1 VFTAPAGKLA
11 VVTVSC
17 ETTTMLS
24 VGEVAVKLLAS
35 FTLTVKADVPAVV
48 GVPAMVPAA
57 LRLNPAGR
65 FPEAIDHV

>member
-1 VFTAPAGKLA
+1 
-11 VVTVSC
+11 
-17 ETTTMLS
+17 MLS